1 MEILSRRVARCL
13 GSILVP
19 FSLVGLPLHVLAVPV
34 FINEIHYDNAGTD
47 TGEAIEIAGPAGT
60 NLTGWSVVLYNGS
73 GGSVYNTT
81 VLSGTIPNQASGFG
95 TLVVNYPTN
104 GIQNGSPDG
113 IALVN
118 NANAVQ
124 QFLSYEGSFTAV
136 GGPANGQTS
145 TNIVVSESG
154 SGAAGNSLQLQGS
167 GTDSGSFFWA
177 SEMPNTFGASNT
189 GQSFSF
195 VPIFINEIHYDN
207 VGADTGEAIEVAG
220 PAGANLTGWSIVL
233 YNGANGLSY
242 DTIALS
248 GTILNQQ
255 GGFGTT
261 FVLAPGLQNGSPD
274 GIALVYNNSLVQ
286 QFLSYEG
293 SFTALDGPAS
303 GQISTDIGVSE
314 GSGTAV
320 GDSLQLQGI
329 GGNATDFAWSGPIPN
344 TFGAPNTG
352 QLFSALSVPEPATL
366 ALLGVALAGLG
377 FSRRRKLH

>member
-1 MEILSRRVARCL
+1 MEILSRRVARRL
-13 GSILVP
+13 GSVLVSFP
-19 FSLVGLPLHVLAVPV
+19 LVGLPLHVLAVPV
-34 FINEIHYDNAGTD
+34 FINEIHYDNTGTD

-60 NLTGWSVVLYNGS
+60 NLTGWSIVLYNGS
-73 GGSVYNTT
+73 GGAAYNTT
-81 VLSGTIPNQASGFG
+81 ALSGTIPNQASGFG
-95 TLVVNYPTN
+95 TIVVNYPTN
-104 GIQNGSPDG
+104 GVQNGSPDG

-118 NANAVQ
+118 SANTVQ

-145 TNIVVSESG
+145 TDIGVSESG
-154 SGAAGNSLQLQGS
+154 SGATGGSLQLQGS
-167 GTDSGSFFWA
+167 GTDSSSFFWA
-177 SEMPNTFGASNT
+177 SEMPNTFGAPNT

-195 VPIFINEIHYDN
+195 VPVFINEIHYDN
-207 VGADTGEAIEVAG
+207 AGADTGEAIEVAG
-220 PAGANLTGWSIVL
+220 RAGANLTGWSIVL

-242 DTIALS
+242 GTIALS
-248 GTILNQQ
+248 GTIPNQQ
-255 GGFGTT
+255 GGFGTA

-274 GIALVYNNSLVQ
+274 GIALVYNSIVQ

-293 SFTALDGPAS
+293 SFTASDGPAS

-314 GSGTAV
+314 GSGSSV

-329 GGNATDFAWSGPIPN
+329 GANATDFAWSGSIPN

-352 QLFSALSVPEPATL
+352 QTFSALSVPEPATL
-366 ALLGVALAGLG
+366 VLLGVALAGLG